1 MLNVFARPSISR
13 ALIPLGAR
21 LARAGVTPDAITIVG
36 TLGAVGGAIGFFCR
50 GWFFVGTLVIWFFVM
65 LDMVDGAVARARGSG
80 TRFGALL
87 DSTADRV
94 ADAAVFGSLLWWFA
108 GAGESRG
115 LTLACLLCLVLGG
128 LTSYVKAR
136 AEGLGLT
143 ANVGVAERAERL
155 IIALVGTGLDG
166 LGVPY
171 VLAGAL
177 WLLVVLSTVTVGQR
191 VVVVYRQS
199 AAAGSIAFGST
210 EPASGPAGGPAGE
223 PAVGPAGGPAAPTG
237 PARPA

>member
-13 ALIPLGAR
+13 ALTPLGAW
-21 LARAGVTPDAITIVG
+21 LARAGVTADAITIVG
-36 TLGAVGGAIGFFCR
+36 TLGAVGGALGFFCR
-50 GWFFVGTLVIWFFVM
+50 GSFFVGTLIIWFFVM
-65 LDMVDGAVARARGSG
+65 LDMVDGAVARAHGSG

-94 ADAAVFGSLLWWFA
+94 ADAAVFGALLWWFA
-108 GAGESRG
+108 GSGHSRG
-115 LTLACLLCLVLGG
+115 LTLACLLCLVLGS

-171 VLAGAL
+171 VQAGAL

-191 VVVVYRQS
+191 LAVVYRQS
-199 AAAGSIAFGST
+199 VAAGPIAVGGALAGSAAGPAP
-210 EPASGPAGGPAGE
+210 EPAPEPVAGPGT
-223 PAVGPAGGPAAPTG
+223 PTG

>member
-1 MLNVFARPSISR
+1 M
-13 ALIPLGAR
+13 
-21 LARAGVTPDAITIVG
+21 
-36 TLGAVGGAIGFFCR
+36 
-50 GWFFVGTLVIWFFVM
+50 
-65 LDMVDGAVARARGSG
+65 
-80 TRFGALL
+80 L

-94 ADAAVFGSLLWWFA
+94 ADAAVFGALLWWFS
-108 GAGESRG
+108 GPGQSRG

-171 VLAGAL
+171 VQAGAL
-177 WLLVVLSTVTVGQR
+177 WLLVGLSTVTVGQR
-191 VVVVYRQS
+191 VAVVYRQS
-199 AAAGSIAFGST
+199 VAAEPITIGGPAEPGAEPATAAAGLAPA
-210 EPASGPAGGPAGE
+210 EPAAGSGTAPP
-223 PAVGPAGGPAAPTG
+223 PAAPTG